1 MLCLSLSQKINKRWG
16 AWVAQSVERPTSA
29 QVMISQLVSSS
40 PASGCVLTAQSL
52 ESALDSVSPS
62 LSTPPLL
69 MLSLTLETADLGRP
83 TSDYVPD
90 MAAERG
96 SRSNLRPRLLPLNNL
111 CFLRK
116 QATD

>member
-1 MLCLSLSQKINKRWG
+1 M
-16 AWVAQSVERPTSA
+16 AQSVGHLTLA
-29 QVMISQLVSSS
+29 QIMISQLVSSS
-40 PASGCVLTAQSL
+40 LASGSVLTAWSL
-52 ESALDSVSPS
+52 EPALDSVSPS

-96 SRSNLRPRLLPLNNL
+96 SRSNLRPHLLPLSNS